1 MLRCVVDYEPV
12 NQGDLFPSF
21 LSWTK
26 DFKFKFGY
34 ISTFPFIKAEMASFG
49 EITKLNNQKNY
60 VSYFSSTVLDS
71 SKGDCSLLEI
81 KLSLLCIYQN

>member
-1 MLRCVVDYEPV
+1 MLRCVVDYGEPV

-34 ISTFPFIKAEMASFG
+34 AVSTFPFIKAVMASFG
-49 EITKLNNQKNY
+49 EITKLNNY
-60 VSYFSSTVLDS
+60 
-71 SKGDCSLLEI
+71 
-81 KLSLLCIYQN
+81 